1 MTTLRSGVRQAHL
14 VHRKLTVSGEQ
25 AAARDCAEVLDAMP
39 GINSV
44 SLSGNRLTLSYD
56 ATVANLDALES
67 AIQNHG
73 LAVKRRG
80 LAGLRF
86 GYYRFVDQNIRDN
99 ATHEPWCCH
108 RLPPNVKK

>member
-1 MTTLRSGVRQAHL
+1 MTTLRPGVREAYL
-14 VHRKLTVSGEQ
+14 VRRKLTVSGEQ
-25 AAARDCAEVLDAMP
+25 AAARDCAEALDALP

-44 SLSGNRLTLSYD
+44 TFSGNRLTLSYD
-56 ATVANLDALES
+56 ATVANLDALEQ
-67 AIQNHG
+67 AINDFG
-73 LAVKRRG
+73 LGVQRRG
-80 LAGLRF
+80 LAGIRF